1 MHTNVQFEQWS
12 NKKLKNKFCCNNV
25 RKDFPKDDDQ
35 WKLKKPM
42 SFVENVI
49 VIREYNCIVA
59 KKRFKF
65 RNAWQ

>member
-1 MHTNVQFEQWS
+1 MYNFEQWS

-25 RKDFPKDDDQ
+25 QKDSPNDDGHQ

-42 SFVENVI
+42 SFVENLI
-49 VIREYNCIVA
+49 VIGEYDCIVA
-59 KKRFKF
+59 KKRFKL